1 MRILGGLGRLLI
13 AALVAGILVAGL
25 LLPTAVGLGL
35 ASNHVTDAI
44 ASAPAGNMDDP
55 APERTTITDESGNIL
70 AYVYSQNRVEVPLA
84 QISPLL
90 QQAVVDTEDRRFY
103 EHKGFDWKGTVR
115 ALLKNS
121 QGDTGQQGG
130 STITQ
135 QMVKNYRYLV
145 EAKTDAEKQAAI
157 ASTPLRKLQEAKLA
171 LTVELPGPQHL
182 TKDDILERYL
192 NLVAFGPSVYGA
204 QAAAQY
210 FFGVDASQLTL
221 PEAALM
227 AAMVNNPN
235 KYNPFNDRRQDAQD
249 RRNLVLRLMLQAQS
263 ITQAQYN
270 AAIKAPLGTE
280 QHAAP
285 NGCLSAPN
293 SATNG
298 FFCQYVLDF
307 LTNSQGL
314 TTDQIASGGYTIKA
328 TLDPTVM
335 KAAKAA
341 VNANAD
347 PAAVAFNRVANVTAI
362 IQPGVGTR
370 KVLALAANRPYGQDK
385 AKGETVQRLV
395 TTFAPL
401 GAGSTFKIF
410 TAAEALKEGLGT
422 SSPID
427 NPLTYTSPLAPA
439 HVFHNSGTYPTSMPL
454 SQAMATSPNTAFVDL
469 EDQIGLDKVVD
480 MAVALGMKG
489 YNLDAGDVDR
499 AFTGSGRTFAQEVVA
514 QKIASFTLGVTPV
527 SPTELA
533 NVGATLASDGQWCPP
548 TPVDQI
554 TDRDGVIVPL
564 KTTPCAQAV
573 DKDLANTL
581 TEAMGG
587 DVNGNGT
594 AARAA
599 TTANWAATW
608 AGGTA
613 SKTGT
618 TEDYKSSAFLG
629 YTPDYSGAVMT
640 WDYLDKPQSICIDAT
655 TSKLLGKCLTSVALG
670 TTPQPNVKG
679 MSGGS
684 VPASTWFDAMTPLHV
699 SQKPVYFAP
708 PSVRYLSG
716 SDTSK
721 VPYVIGQPIDTART
735 QLESAGFTVAILT
748 KASGAGLNTVVDQ
761 SPQNSALPGSQV
773 TLTIS
778 SGPGGPGGG

>member
-1 MRILGGLGRLLI
+1 MRILGGLGRLLV
-13 AALVAGILVAGL
+13 AVLVAGILVAGL

-35 ASNHVTDAI
+35 AANHVTDAI
-44 ASAPAGNMDDP
+44 ASAPVGNLDAP
-55 APERTTITDESGNIL
+55 APERTTITDEAGGVI
-70 AYVYSQNRVEVPLA
+70 AYVYSQNRVEVPMS

-90 QQAVVDTEDRRFY
+90 QEAVVDTEDRRFY
-103 EHKGFDWKGTVR
+103 QHKGFDWKGTVR

-145 EAKTDAEKQAAI
+145 EAKTDAQKQDAI
-157 ASTPLRKLQEAKLA
+157 AATPLRKLQEAKMA
-171 LTVELPGPQHL
+171 LTLELPGHM
-182 TKDDILERYL
+182 TKEDILERYL

-204 QAAAQY
+204 QASAQY
-210 FFGVDASQLTL
+210 FFGIDASQLNL
-221 PEAALM
+221 QQAALM

-235 KYNPFNDRRQDAQD
+235 KYNPFNPDRRQDALD
-249 RRNLVLRLMLQAQS
+249 RRNLVLKLMLQAES
-263 ITQAQYN
+263 ISQAQYD
-270 AAIKAPLGTE
+270 AAVKSPLAAE
-280 QHAAP
+280 QRPTP
-285 NGCLSAPN
+285 NGCLSATN

-314 TTDQIASGGYTIKA
+314 TSDQIASGGYTIKA

-335 KAAKAA
+335 KSAKKA
-341 VNANAD
+341 VDDNAD
-347 PAAVAFNRVANVTAI
+347 PQSAAFNRVADVTAI

-370 KVLALAANRPYGQDK
+370 KVLALAANRKYGQDK
-385 AKGETVQRLV
+385 TKGETVQRLI

-410 TAAEALKEGLGT
+410 TAAEALREGLGT

-427 NPLTYTSPLAPA
+427 NPLTWTSPLAPA
-439 HVFHNSGTYPTSMPL
+439 HVFHNSGTYPTTMPL
-454 SQAMATSPNTAFVDL
+454 DQALATSPNTAFVDL
-469 EDQIGLDKVVD
+469 EDQIGLDKVVN

-489 YNLDAGDVDR
+489 YNLDAGEVDR

-533 NVGATLASDGQWCPP
+533 NVGATLASGGLWCPP

-564 KTTPCAQAV
+564 KTAPCTQAV

-587 DVNGNGT
+587 DLANNGT
-594 AARAA
+594 AANAA
-599 TTANWAATW
+599 TTANWSSTW
-608 AGGTA
+608 AGGAA

-629 YTPDYSGAVMT
+629 YTPNYSGAVMT
-640 WDYLDKPQSICIDAT
+640 WDYLDRPQSICIDAT
-655 TSKLLGKCLTSVALG
+655 TNKLYGSCPTTVALG
-670 TTPQPNVKG
+670 TTPKAGVKG

-684 VPASTWFDAMTPLHV
+684 VPAATWFAAMTPLHTG
-699 SQKPVYFAP
+699 QKPVYFAP
-708 PSVRYLSG
+708 PSQRYLAG
-716 SDTSK
+716 SATSQ
-721 VPYVIGQPIDTART
+721 VPYVVGQPIDAARA
-735 QLESAGFTVAILT
+735 QLTTAGFTVVILT
-748 KASGAGLNTVVDQ
+748 KASGAGLNTVVAQ

-773 TLTIS
+773 VLTIS